1 MYRTTSLCCVS
12 GKSYQGVGW
21 DAGGYNERLRAYKA
35 TAASAVI
42 AVELDGT

>member
-21 DAGGYNERLRAYKA
+21 DVRVYNERLRAYKA

>member
-1 MYRTTSLCCVS
+1 MGRDV
-12 GKSYQGVGW
+12 
-21 DAGGYNERLRAYKA
+21 GGYNERLRAYKA